1 MISYGKDDIN
11 KIRKFASTYDIKLN
25 EIREFSKDVEAGK
38 IISVSKKAGEGVQTG
53 ESIDV
58 VISSGSK
65 IIIPDFTNMDLNAA
79 KDLCNK
85 NKLDCS
91 ISYAN
96 STKNKNKIIG
106 QNKRSGSEVIEG
118 TNVVLTVSN
127 GIKPS
132 SKSTTSTS
140 TRTSSKITTTNKNTS
155 NTSTKPTSS
164 CNKTKN
170 LTLYLGAGSSS
181 SETKNMTISQSPG
194 VRFNWVLVDHCPNG
208 STDSGTVCSSSVPD
222 GSNVSACDVVTVTII
237 K

>member
-1 MISYGKDDIN
+1 
-11 KIRKFASTYDIKLN
+11 
-25 EIREFSKDVEAGK
+25 
-38 IISVSKKAGEGVQTG
+38 
-53 ESIDV
+53 
-58 VISSGSK
+58 
-65 IIIPDFTNMDLNAA
+65 MDLNAA

-140 TRTSSKITTTNKNTS
+140 TRTSSKTTTTNKNTS

-170 LTLYLGAGSSS
+170 LTLNLMADDSAAKTRDGI
-181 SETKNMTISQSPG
+181 TNQNPG
-194 VRFNWVLVDHCPNG
+194 IKFKWIYVKQCP
-208 STDSGTVCSSSVPD
+208 STSADSGTVCSTSVPD
-222 GSNVSACDVVTVTII
+222 GSNVSACDVVTITIVE
-237 K
+237 